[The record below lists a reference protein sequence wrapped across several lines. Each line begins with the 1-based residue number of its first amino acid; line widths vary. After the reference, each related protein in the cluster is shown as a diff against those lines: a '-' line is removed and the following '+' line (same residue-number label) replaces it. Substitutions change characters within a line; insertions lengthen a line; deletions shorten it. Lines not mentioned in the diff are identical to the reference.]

1 MTQKT
6 PGKDCADQKGGTHE
20 KEHNNPSD
28 TAGRGIFQ
36 ATKERPQA
44 NGEARL

>member
-6 PGKDCADQKGGTHE
+6 PGKDCEGQKGGIHE

-28 TAGRGIFQ
+28 TARG
-36 ATKERPQA
+36 
-44 NGEARL
+44 

>member
-6 PGKDCADQKGGTHE
+6 PEKDCADQKGGIHE

-28 TAGRGIFQ
+28 TAGS
-36 ATKERPQA
+36 
-44 NGEARL
+44 

>member
-6 PGKDCADQKGGTHE
+6 LEKDCADQKGGLHE

-28 TAGRGIFQ
+28 TAGS
-36 ATKERPQA
+36 
-44 NGEARL
+44 